1 MSDEFDKYLNSKIG
15 KKNKNL
21 DILHNFFEKN
31 HLKTLRERSVSIVGT
46 NGKTSCSFF
55 LNELLRKNNV
65 ATCMFTSP
73 HLVKVNERI
82 KINNN
87 DIPDKELSFYLDQ
100 LIKFEEENNIE
111 FAYFEVIFLIAC
123 LHFIQLDLDIFI
135 VEAGIGG
142 MYDTTSFIN
151 ADTVCITN
159 VGFDH
164 TELLGNTLDEI
175 FIQKINISENPKQ
188 IIFGEYDLYKR
199 HEDYIHNNFEIDE
212 AAIFFNDRQALST
225 SSIDY
230 EMMNFSTS
238 LQVLDAI
245 SYLLD
250 TKNET
255 NNYSIDDFKKVPGRF
270 EIVSTEPLKIIDGAH
285 NVESLNALLSFCS
298 SNSEI
303 KGFDIYIGMKKDK
316 NTIEF
321 IKRIAKE
328 KFLNIFLIEDNSFFA
343 QENKKVFEDFL
354 NSNDISFSTRT
365 IKDFNLSKNP
375 SILTGSLYLVGEYKK
390 EYT

>member
-31 HLKTLRERSVSIVGT
+31 QLKTLRERSVSIVGT
-46 NGKTSCSFF
+46 NGKTSCAFF

-65 ATCMFTSP
+65 ATCTFTSP

-87 DIPDKELSFYLDQ
+87 DILDKELSFYLDQ

-159 VGFDH
+159 VGLDH

-199 HEDYIHNNFEIDE
+199 HEDYVHNNFEIDE
-212 AAIFFNDRQALST
+212 AAIFFNDHQALST

-230 EMMNFSTS
+230 EMINFSTS
-238 LQVLDAI
+238 LKVLGAI

-250 TKNET
+250 AKNET
-255 NNYSIDDFKKVPGRF
+255 NNYSLDDFKKVPGRF

-298 SNSEI
+298 SISEI
-303 KGFDIYIGMKKDK
+303 EGLDIYIGMKKDK

-321 IKRIAKE
+321 IKRIAEE

>member
-31 HLKTLRERSVSIVGT
+31 QLKTLRERSVSIVGT
-46 NGKTSCSFF
+46 NGKTSCAFF

-65 ATCMFTSP
+65 TTCMFTSP

-159 VGFDH
+159 VGLDH

-199 HEDYIHNNFEIDE
+199 HEDYVYNNFGIDE
-212 AAIFFNDRQALST
+212 AAIFFNDHQALST

-250 TKNET
+250 TKNES
-255 NNYSIDDFKKVPGRF
+255 NNYSVDDFKKVPGRF

-285 NVESLNALLSFCS
+285 NIESLNALLSFCS
-298 SNSEI
+298 SHSEI
-303 KGFDIYIGMKKDK
+303 KGLDIYIGMKKDK

>member
-31 HLKTLRERSVSIVGT
+31 QLKTLRERSVSIVGT
-46 NGKTSCSFF
+46 NGKTSCAFF

-65 ATCMFTSP
+65 TTCMFTSP

-159 VGFDH
+159 VGLDH

-199 HEDYIHNNFEIDE
+199 HEDYVYNNFGIDE
-212 AAIFFNDRQALST
+212 AAIFFNDHQALST

-230 EMMNFSTS
+230 EMINFSTS
-238 LQVLDAI
+238 LQVLGAI

-250 TKNET
+250 AKNET
-255 NNYSIDDFKKVPGRF
+255 NNYSLDDFKKVPGRF

-298 SNSEI
+298 SKSEI
-303 KGFDIYIGMKKDK
+303 KGLDIYIGMKKDK

-328 KFLNIFLIEDNSFFA
+328 KFLNIFVIEDNSFFA
-343 QENKKVFEDFL
+343 QANKKVFEDFL
-354 NSNDISFSTRT
+354 NSNDISFGTRT

>member
-31 HLKTLRERSVSIVGT
+31 QLKTLRERSVSIVGT
-46 NGKTSCSFF
+46 NGKTSCAFF

-65 ATCMFTSP
+65 ETCMFTSP

-159 VGFDH
+159 VGLDH

-199 HEDYIHNNFEIDE
+199 HEDYVYNNFGIDE
-212 AAIFFNDRQALST
+212 AAIFFNDHQALST

-230 EMMNFSTS
+230 EMINFSTS
-238 LQVLDAI
+238 LQVLGAI

-250 TKNET
+250 AKNET
-255 NNYSIDDFKKVPGRF
+255 NNYSLDDFKKVPGRF

-298 SNSEI
+298 SISEI
-303 KGFDIYIGMKKDK
+303 EGLDIYIGMKKDK

-321 IKRIAKE
+321 IKTIAKE

>member
-21 DILHNFFEKN
+21 DILHKFFEKN
-31 HLKTLRERSVSIVGT
+31 QLKTLRERSVSIVGT

-55 LNELLRKNNV
+55 LNELLIRNNV

-73 HLVKVNERI
+73 HLIKVNERI
-82 KINNN
+82 KINNI
-87 DIPDKELSFYLDQ
+87 DISDKELSFYLDQ
-100 LIKFEEENNIE
+100 LIKFEEDNSIE
-111 FAYFEVIFLIAC
+111 LAYFEVIFLIAC
-123 LHFIQLDLDIFI
+123 LHFIKLELDIFI

-151 ADTVCITN
+151 ADTVCMTN
-159 VGFDH
+159 VGLDH
-164 TELLGNTLDEI
+164 TELLGNSLDEI
-175 FIQKINISENPKQ
+175 FIQKINISEKPKQ
-188 IIFGEYDLYKR
+188 IIFGELDIYER
-199 HEDYIHNNFEIDE
+199 HKDYLHKKFEIDE
-212 AAIFFNDRQALST
+212 KAIYLYDQQALSNA
-225 SSIDY
+225 SIDY
-230 EMMNFSTS
+230 EMINFSTS

-255 NNYSIDDFKKVPGRF
+255 NNYSLDDFKKVPGRF

-303 KGFDIYIGMKKDK
+303 HGLDIYIGMKKDK

-321 IKRIAKE
+321 IKRIVKE